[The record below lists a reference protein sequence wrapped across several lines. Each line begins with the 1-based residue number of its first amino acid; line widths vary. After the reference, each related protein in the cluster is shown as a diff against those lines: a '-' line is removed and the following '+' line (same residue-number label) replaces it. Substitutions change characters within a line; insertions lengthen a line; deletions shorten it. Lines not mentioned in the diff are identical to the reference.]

1 VHFIT
6 MRRADLYLRHMKR
19 QSNARTE
26 VENSNSHPLYKGT
39 TKPKPRAKTRPH
51 IPLYGEATMNL
62 IKIDEITIDQ
72 DENARYSLTALHR
85 ASGGEQKHRPKYWLA
100 LDKTKELL
108 ALQPEDALHVQRGG
122 GEQGTYVTKKLIY
135 AYAAWVSAQFYDH
148 VLEVFEKAQTPT
160 IRDPQLAVL
169 ATMLQS
175 LDEVRYTQKKLEE
188 EQKEDREFLRGHKDY
203 YRVRDFCRDVGMGG
217 LTDVQYMQIGRLAT
231 KLAKGDVKKVYDAR
245 WGTVNEYKENVISEA
260 VSEYF
265 K

>member
-1 VHFIT
+1 
-6 MRRADLYLRHMKR
+6 
-19 QSNARTE
+19 
-26 VENSNSHPLYKGT
+26 
-39 TKPKPRAKTRPH
+39 
-51 IPLYGEATMNL
+51 MNL
-62 IKIDEITIDQ
+62 VKIGEITIDQ
-72 DENARYSLTALHR
+72 DENARYSLTALHK
-85 ASGGEQKHRPKYWLA
+85 ASGGLEKHKPKEWLR

-108 ALQPEDALHVQRGG
+108 ELQLEDALYVQRGG
-122 GEQGTYVTKKLIY
+122 EGQGTYATRKLIY
-135 AYAAWVSAQFYDH
+135 AYAAWISPVFYDH

-188 EQKEDREFLRGHKDY
+188 EQREDREFLRGHKGY
-203 YRVRDFCRDVGMGG
+203 HRVRDFCRDVGMGG

-245 WGTVNEYKENVISEA
+245 WGTVNEYKEDVISEA